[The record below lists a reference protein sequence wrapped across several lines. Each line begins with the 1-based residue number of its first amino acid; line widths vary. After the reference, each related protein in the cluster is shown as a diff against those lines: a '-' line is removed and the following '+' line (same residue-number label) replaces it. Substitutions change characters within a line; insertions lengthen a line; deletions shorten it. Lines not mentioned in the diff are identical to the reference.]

1 MNKPQRTGKKF
12 YSLRSLLIILLLTLI
27 PCGPVIAMVIAYL
40 ASPLSRLK
48 ISLKIA
54 FVSFLIIYTII
65 IVIFI
70 IIIFSIFSDKL
81 RSGILR
87 DVVNSIKNSIKS
99 HPGYF
104 FFPFMISTA
113 LGFILLLSD
122 LLYKFLRM
130 SSISELL
137 HELLQLYPMLFT
149 GAITSTSIM
158 FAVTYW
164 VANRAENI
172 VKLIVTIQTIKILAM
187 ATYILALFLVFAPL
201 SIIPSLSNY
210 TSTSIPCSKLYS
222 ISFLL
227 SYPFGL
233 TAGMILTSIILDI
246 FAVALR
252 YELSENE

>member
-1 MNKPQRTGKKF
+1 MSMPQRTGKKF
-12 YSLRSLLIILLLTLI
+12 YSSRNLMNLLRILLLILI
-27 PCGPVIAMVIAYL
+27 YCGSVIAMVIAYL
-40 ASPLSRLK
+40 ASPISSLK
-48 ISLKIA
+48 ISSEITV
-54 FVSFLIIYTII
+54 VSFLIIYTII

-70 IIIFSIFSDKL
+70 IIMMIFSDKL

-87 DVVNSIKNSIKS
+87 DVVNSIKS
-99 HPGYF
+99 HPGLF
-104 FFPFMISTA
+104 FLTFMISTA
-113 LGFILLLSD
+113 LGFTFFLSNF
-122 LLYKFLRM
+122 LYKFLCM

-137 HELLQLYPMLFT
+137 QFYPMLFT

-233 TAGMILTSIILDI
+233 TAGMILTSIILDV

-252 YELSENE
+252 YELSENDD

>member
-1 MNKPQRTGKKF
+1 M
-12 YSLRSLLIILLLTLI
+12 
-27 PCGPVIAMVIAYL
+27 
-40 ASPLSRLK
+40 
-48 ISLKIA
+48 
-54 FVSFLIIYTII
+54 
-65 IVIFI
+65 
-70 IIIFSIFSDKL
+70 IFSDKL

-104 FFPFMISTA
+104 FPPFMFLMA
-113 LGFILLLSD
+113 LGFTFLLSD
-122 LLYKFLRM
+122 FLYKFLRM

-233 TAGMILTSIILDI
+233 TAGMILTSIILDV

-252 YELSENE
+252 YELSEK